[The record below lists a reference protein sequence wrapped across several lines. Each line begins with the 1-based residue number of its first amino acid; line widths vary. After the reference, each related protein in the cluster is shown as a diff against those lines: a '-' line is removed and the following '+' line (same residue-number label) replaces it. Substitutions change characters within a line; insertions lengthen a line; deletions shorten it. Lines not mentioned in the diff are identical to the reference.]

1 MDDSVDC
8 CRVCGAAAVYS
19 MPKVGGDNDDWAIVH
34 ICAGSTVLTAIV
46 AAAAVVVELLVS
58 VCCLLPDRL
67 LSRRC
72 CRCFS
77 LSWLNTECARVS
89 CMGRGSFG
97 ALGLLIF

>member
-1 MDDSVDC
+1 
-8 CRVCGAAAVYS
+8 
-19 MPKVGGDNDDWAIVH
+19 MPTAGGGNDGWAIVH
-34 ICAGSTVLTAIV
+34 ICAGSTVLIAIV
-46 AAAAVVVELLVS
+46 AVVVS

-77 LSWLNTECARVS
+77 LSWRSTECARVS

-97 ALGLLIF
+97 ALGLLFF